1 MNRAAILR
9 AARRKTPVWLRVL
22 VMAVV
27 VVATIVI
34 GPQLR
39 ELGRP
44 LAIVVGFGIG
54 VAMSAVIVVT
64 RVIRNPLP
72 PDGPSRS

>member
-1 MNRAAILR
+1 
-9 AARRKTPVWLRVL
+9 
-22 VMAVV
+22 MAVV